1 MSAPDSIAAQAL
13 TPILYVRDFA
23 EAMEYYTKKLL
34 FRKLWDWGDPP
45 GFGAVKLGQVE
56 IFFCL
61 KGQGQP
67 GTWLSIFMDEV
78 DAYHERIASLG
89 ADIVQPPRDM
99 PWGMREMEV
108 RDPNQHII
116 RFGHGIPA
124 RAPKM
129 PIERV
134 DFPVRLEKRL
144 AALLEDLARHKHMT
158 PSEML
163 EETFLHTFETV
174 AEGGVASPHTQ
185 ATLAHIQMLKQKHGL
200 DYDTHASYRFV
211 EQAPAGKSTAP

>member
-1 MSAPDSIAAQAL
+1 MSQPESISAQAL

-34 FRKLWDWGDPP
+34 FRKLWEWGDPP

-67 GTWLSIFMDEV
+67 GTWLSIFMVEV

-124 RAPKM
+124 REPKL

-134 DFPVRLEKRL
+134 NFPVRIEKRL
-144 AALLEDLARHKHMT
+144 AALLEDLARHKDMT
-158 PSEML
+158 PGEML

-174 AEGGVASPHTQ
+174 TEGGVASPHSQ
-185 ATLAHIQMLKQKHGL
+185 ATLAHIQKLKQKHGL

-211 EQAPAGKSTAP
+211 EQAPV